1 MGSDTFEWK
10 KSAFKIYMEEVIP
23 IENQLSSRDLFDAFK
38 SQLTKDFEQSNFP
51 SDFIKDLP
59 ADYTR
64 IHEKIVDELHRSE
77 TRADTNVMTLLYS
90 IDISEAQLKKYL
102 REHADKN
109 HLVVIADLII
119 KRVLQ
124 KVVIKKFYKQSE

>member
-1 MGSDTFEWK
+1 
-10 KSAFKIYMEEVIP
+10 MEEVVKM
-23 IENQLSSRDLFDAFK
+23 EDYLNSKDLFDAFTL
-38 SQLTKDFEQSNFP
+38 QLTKDFEQSNFP

-64 IHEKIVDELHRSE
+64 IHQKIVDELHRSE
-77 TRADTNVMTLLYS
+77 TRADTNLMNLLYR

-102 REHADKN
+102 HEHADKN
-109 HLVVIADLII
+109 HLSVIAGLII

-124 KVVIKKFYKQSE
+124 KVVIKKYYKRSENL

>member
-1 MGSDTFEWK
+1 MK
-10 KSAFKIYMEEVIP
+10 EVIP

-38 SQLTKDFEQSNFP
+38 LQLTKDFEQSNFP

-77 TRADTNVMTLLYS
+77 TRADTNLMNLLYR
-90 IDISEAQLKKYL
+90 IDISEGQLKKHL
-102 REHADKN
+102 TNHPNEN
-109 HLVVIADLII
+109 HLTTIAELII

-124 KVVIKKFYKQSE
+124 KVVIKEYYKRNVN